1 MLRLLGCVQ
10 NLLLLLLRELV
21 MNQLRWRLLLLMV
34 LNQVATGGSRRRYD
48 CAGLRVERRDVLVLG
63 AGNDYVFVL
72 NLSAY
77 GGHAFGRLLLDNW
90 NRRRRRWW
98 LDHWLCGRR
107 FGRFVHQTHVAK
119 RAGQDCLQ
127 NHLRLVVLG
136 AVDVVLQ
143 DQVAVLREGQTQRS
157 RQLRQDALGGWWTR
171 RLLLHRLRR
180 LRNGLGL
187 YWRCLNNW
195 LRLLNSLD
203 GLLLNWVRL
212 WLVVLLVVQDR
223 RDLDLVVDRALRC
236 LVVVHGRP
244 VNL

>member
-10 NLLLLLLRELV
+10 NLLLLLLLRELV
-21 MNQLRWRLLLLMV
+21 MDQLRWRLLLLMV

-72 NLSAY
+72 NLAAH

-90 NRRRRRWW
+90 NRCRRRWR
-98 LDHWLCGRR
+98 LGHGLCGRR

-127 NHLRLVVLG
+127 DHLRLVVLG

-143 DQVAVLREGQTQRS
+143 DQVAVLREGQTQRA

-171 RLLLHRLRR
+171 RLLLNRLRR
-180 LRNGLGL
+180 LRNRLGL

-195 LRLLNSLD
+195 LRLLN

-212 WLVVLLVVQDR
+212 RLVVLLVVQDR
-223 RDLDLVVDRALRC
+223 RDLNLIVDRALRC